1 MKQGDSED
9 ITISPALIIV
19 IVLID
24 MIVETTVDKFLSSIE
39 NANRVT
45 ARNSTLSA
53 LGTILILVSGKTL
66 KVRATNLSL
75 GVEFEVSV
83 KAEADGVIA
92 VDGKVLADFLG
103 TLPRAAK
110 VRLSHDGSLL
120 SIASGKN
127 RTTVKTHPYEDFPTL
142 PSVHGTEVTLP
153 KNEFIRGVRSTAFS
167 AAQSDIKPE
176 ISSIYL
182 TVDKNT
188 LYFVATDSFRLAEKT
203 ETLRVAAEFPAVI
216 VPYKNMIE
224 IARVLEAVEGAVTLT
239 VGENQISFAAEN
251 IYLTSR
257 IVSGSFPDYK
267 QIIPKAFGTEVV
279 ILKKDL
285 LDTLKAANIFSD
297 KFNQVTFKIV
307 PAEKTMRCLAKNA
320 DVGEYQGEMDAALTG
335 DEVSISV
342 NQKYLMECLSLI
354 PQDSITMGL
363 NGSNRAIV
371 IRGVS
376 DGSFTYLLM
385 PMNR

>member
-1 MKQGDSED
+1 
-9 ITISPALIIV
+9 
-19 IVLID
+19 
-24 MIVETTVDKFLSSIE
+24 MILETTVDKLIGSIE

-53 LGTILILVSGKTL
+53 LGTILLLVSGKVL

-75 GVEFEVSV
+75 GVEFEVAV

-92 VDGKVLADFLG
+92 IDGKIVADFLN
-103 TLPRAAK
+103 TLPRSAK
-110 VRLSHDGSLL
+110 VKLSHTENTLTIS
-120 SIASGKN
+120 SGKN

-142 PSVHGTEVTLP
+142 PSVSGTELTLP
-153 KNEFIRGVRSTAFS
+153 KNEFIRGVRSTAF
-167 AAQSDIKPE
+167 AAAVSDIKPE

-182 TVDKNT
+182 NADKNT

-203 ETLRVAAEFPAVI
+203 ETLRVATEFPAVI

-224 IARVLEAVEGAVTLT
+224 IARVLEGVEGAVTLT
-239 VGENQISFAAEN
+239 VGENQISFAAES

-267 QIIPKAFGTEVV
+267 QIIPKVFGTEVV
-279 ILKKDL
+279 VLKKDL
-285 LDTLKAANIFSD
+285 LDTLKGANVFSD
-297 KFNQVTFKIV
+297 KFNQITFKIN
-307 PAEKTMRCLAKNA
+307 PAAGVMECFAKNS
-320 DVGEYQGEMDAALTG
+320 DVGEYQGQMDATLSG

-342 NQKYLMECLSLI
+342 NQKYFMEALALI

-371 IRGVS
+371 VRGVS